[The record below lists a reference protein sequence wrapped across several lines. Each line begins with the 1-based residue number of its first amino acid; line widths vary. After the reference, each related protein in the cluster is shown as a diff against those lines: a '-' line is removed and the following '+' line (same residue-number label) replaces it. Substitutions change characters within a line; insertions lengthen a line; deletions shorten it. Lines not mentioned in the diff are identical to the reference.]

1 MDFFGA
7 QDPSYDSN
15 MLPKVVFDK
24 TAFVKFKYSGTV
36 MNLILFFVISI
47 TEHNPM
53 FIEEYCIG
61 KSGLL

>member
-24 TAFVKFKYSGTV
+24 TAFVKFKIVV
-36 MNLILFFVISI
+36 MPLILFLVISI
-47 TEHNPM
+47 SAHNLM
-53 FIEEYCIG
+53 FTGEYCIV